1 MISRELDDPVASET
15 YWTDSTTVLKYIR
28 NEAKRFHVFV
38 ANRVQSIRDQTD
50 PAQWRY
56 VESKNNPAADA
67 SRGLNGYQLSD
78 QQRWIKGPDFLWLSE
93 SEWPEPPCVLSSVL
107 NNDPDV
113 KKVQVLTTVVDEK
126 ADILTRLARFSNWHG
141 MKRCIA
147 WILRLKQL
155 LTHKQLPLTDKAHRT
170 RNAAIKDTSH
180 ESFTVEEMQRAGKTI
195 LRLVQDSAFPRE
207 LEVLRKIQRE
217 HCQESCD
224 FSRARKAEIKKSST
238 LYQLDPVLDKNGLLR
253 VGGRLGKSRV
263 FPDDF
268 KHPVIL
274 PKKSFVVNLVIRD
287 AHERVGHSGRSITL
301 GALRSKYWIINA
313 NSVVRHFISKC
324 VTCRRLPGVINEQ
337 KMADL
342 PKERLSPAP
351 PFTYRGLDYFG
362 PFFYQRRTQG
372 NEALRCVVYLP
383 IKSAV
388 HIETANSLE
397 TDSFLN
403 ALRRFVARR
412 GPVRE
417 IRSDQGTNLVG
428 AEKEL
433 RRALEEIDN
442 GSIQRSLCRE
452 FKADWVQWKRN
463 PPSASHMGG
472 VWERQI
478 RSVRSILTAL
488 MREHGRGLD
497 DESFR
502 TLMTEVECIINSRPL
517 TTPSCDPDDLDPLTP
532 NHILTMKSKVVL
544 PPPGNFQK
552 EDVYLRKRWRRV
564 QYLVNVFWSRWRK
577 EFVQCLQQ
585 RVKWNR
591 PRRNY
596 EKGDLV
602 LIADDRAA

>member
-1 MISRELDDPVASET
+1 MAAPFLLTGKKILQDLCRTKLDWDDKIDDEFRVRWENWRSQLSALEHFSMDRCVKRNGFGSVISRQIHHFSDASAIGYGQVTYLRNENDKGNIHCSFLKGKSRLAPLKAMTIPRLVLKAATISVRIGGMISRESDDPVDSET
-15 YWTDSTTVLKYIR
+15 YWTDSTSVLNYIQ
-28 NEAKRFHVFV
+28 NKAKRFHVFV

-56 VESKNNPAADA
+56 VESKNNPADDA
-67 SRGLNGYQLSD
+67 SGCLNGYQLSD
-78 QQRWIKGPDFLWLSE
+78 QQRWTKGPDFVWLSE
-93 SEWPEPPCVLSSVL
+93 SEWPEPPCVLNSVL

-126 ADILTRLARFSNWHG
+126 ANILTRLARFSNWHR

-170 RNAAIKDTSH
+170 RNAAMKDTSH
-180 ESFTVEEMQRAGKTI
+180 ESFTVEEMQHAEKTI

-217 HCQESCD
+217 HCQESRD

-274 PKKSFVVNLVIRD
+274 PKKSFMVNLVIRD

-301 GALRSKYWIINA
+301 GALSSRYWIINA

-324 VTCRRLPGVINEQ
+324 VTCRRLRGVISEQ

-351 PFTYRGLDYFG
+351 PFTYCGLDYFG
-362 PFFYQRRTQG
+362 PLFYQRRTQG
-372 NEALRCVVYLP
+372 SEALRCVVYLP
-383 IKSAV
+383 FKSAV

-397 TDSFLN
+397 TDSFVS

-412 GPVRE
+412 GPVLE
-417 IRSDQGTNLVG
+417 IRSGQGTNLVG

-433 RRALEEIDN
+433 RRALEKMDN

-452 FKADWVQWKRN
+452 FKADWLQWKRN
-463 PPSASHMGG
+463 LPSASHMDG

-478 RSVRSILTAL
+478 RSVR
-488 MREHGRGLD
+488 
-497 DESFR
+497 
-502 TLMTEVECIINSRPL
+502 
-517 TTPSCDPDDLDPLTP
+517 
-532 NHILTMKSKVVL
+532 
-544 PPPGNFQK
+544 
-552 EDVYLRKRWRRV
+552 
-564 QYLVNVFWSRWRK
+564 
-577 EFVQCLQQ
+577 
-585 RVKWNR
+585 
-591 PRRNY
+591 
-596 EKGDLV
+596 
-602 LIADDRAA
+602 

>member
-1 MISRELDDPVASET
+1 
-15 YWTDSTTVLKYIR
+15 
-28 NEAKRFHVFV
+28 
-38 ANRVQSIRDQTD
+38 
-50 PAQWRY
+50 
-56 VESKNNPAADA
+56 
-67 SRGLNGYQLSD
+67 
-78 QQRWIKGPDFLWLSE
+78 
-93 SEWPEPPCVLSSVL
+93 
-107 NNDPDV
+107 
-113 KKVQVLTTVVDEK
+113 
-126 ADILTRLARFSNWHG
+126 
-141 MKRCIA
+141 
-147 WILRLKQL
+147 
-155 LTHKQLPLTDKAHRT
+155 
-170 RNAAIKDTSH
+170 
-180 ESFTVEEMQRAGKTI
+180 MQRAEKTI

-207 LEVLRKIQRE
+207 LEVLRIIQRE
-217 HCQESCD
+217 HCQESRD

-238 LYQLDPVLDKNGLLR
+238 LYQLDPVLDKNGLLH
-253 VGGRLGKSRV
+253 VGGRLVKSRV

-287 AHERVGHSGRSITL
+287 AHERVGHSSRSITL

-313 NSVVRHFISKC
+313 NSVVRHFMSKC
-324 VTCRRLPGVINEQ
+324 VTCRRLRGVISEQ

-342 PKERLSPAP
+342 PKEGLSPAQ
-351 PFTYRGLDYFG
+351 PFTYCGLDYFG
-362 PFFYQRRTQG
+362 PLFIKEGRKEMKRYG
-372 NEALRCVVYLP
+372 ALFTCLSSR
-383 IKSAV
+383 AV

-433 RRALEEIDN
+433 RRALEEMDN

-478 RSVRSILTAL
+478 HSVRSILTAL

-502 TLMTEVECIINSRPL
+502 TLMTEVQCIINSRPL

-532 NHILTMKSKVVL
+532 NHILMMKSKVVL
-544 PPPGNFQK
+544 PPSPKDGEESNTLPTYSGQDGERSMFNVCSK
-552 EDVYLRKRWRRV
+552 E
-564 QYLVNVFWSRWRK
+564 
-577 EFVQCLQQ
+577 
-585 RVKWNR
+585 
-591 PRRNY
+591 
-596 EKGDLV
+596 
-602 LIADDRAA
+602 